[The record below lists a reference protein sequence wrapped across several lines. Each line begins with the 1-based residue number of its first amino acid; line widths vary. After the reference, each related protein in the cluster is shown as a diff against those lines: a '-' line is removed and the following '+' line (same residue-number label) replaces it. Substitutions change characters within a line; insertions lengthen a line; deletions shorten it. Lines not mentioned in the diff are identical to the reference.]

1 MIKKIRSEVIR
12 IKSAKMFLKCV
23 IKGVIKGCKNLVFL
37 TKYKIKIFIFKKA
50 QYIDETHDIECTC
63 TLQSN
68 YFNVH
73 LIYATKG
80 SLSHCSP
87 NLLKVNLHP
96 LYWD

>member
-12 IKSAKMFLKCV
+12 IKSAKMFLKWV
-23 IKGVIKGCKNLVFL
+23 IKGVIKGCKNLVFF

-68 YFNVH
+68 YFHVH

-96 LYWD
+96 YYWD